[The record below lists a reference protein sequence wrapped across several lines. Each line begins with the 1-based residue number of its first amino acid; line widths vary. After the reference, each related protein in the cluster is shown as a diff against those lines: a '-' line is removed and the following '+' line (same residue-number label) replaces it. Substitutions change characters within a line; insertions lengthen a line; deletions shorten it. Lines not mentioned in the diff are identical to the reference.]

1 MKAAA
6 NIIAVLGWGGFLVA
20 LWWPLLAGSIPPW
33 AARALPA
40 VAVPLPQGGVLSL
53 RVVAHPVSFVVLPL
67 DVPRVADFIEQRE
80 EFEAVVDSL
89 PGAGSQ
95 AVIRD
100 ALVVAP
106 TAPIGRDGH
115 AIE

>member
-1 MKAAA
+1 M
-6 NIIAVLGWGGFLVA
+6 
-20 LWWPLLAGSIPPW
+20 
-33 AARALPA
+33 
-40 VAVPLPQGGVLSL
+40 
-53 RVVAHPVSFVVLPL
+53 SFVVLPL